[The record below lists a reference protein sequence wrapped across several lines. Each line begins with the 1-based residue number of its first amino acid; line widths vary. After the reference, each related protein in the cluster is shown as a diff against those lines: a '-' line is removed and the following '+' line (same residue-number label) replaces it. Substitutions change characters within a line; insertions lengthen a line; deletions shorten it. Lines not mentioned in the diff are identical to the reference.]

1 MTFRTFYINPEQLI
15 IQMPNITY
23 YMQQNT
29 ENITFSYFQQCINC
43 LKSMTN
49 IISKALKSH
58 QQSNLCCSCETYF
71 Q

>member
-1 MTFRTFYINPEQLI
+1 
-15 IQMPNITY
+15 MPNITY